1 MDKTKQESILL
12 TRYCIIQFELAWISM
27 TISEKNISRVISLCT
42 AFDLYIELIM
52 ITKLYLFLLRWREKV
67 YELLVQQKSAS
78 IVQRKNEQNWLE
90 KVSEK

>member
-12 TRYCIIQFELAWISM
+12 TRYCIIQFELAWKSM

-42 AFDLYIELIM
+42 AFDLHIELIM
-52 ITKLYLFLLRWREKV
+52 ITKLYLVLLRWREKV

>member
-1 MDKTKQESILL
+1 
-12 TRYCIIQFELAWISM
+12 M

-78 IVQRKNEQNWLE
+78 IVQRKDEQNWLE
-90 KVSEK
+90 KVSEKGKK